1 MKKEKNWCFFVSGV
15 FPAFLF
21 KDMEKTNLF
30 TAKKLCLCAI
40 FCALA
45 YAVSLLEIPVFAHI
59 GLILDFSFCI
69 MLLGGYMLGP
79 VFAEIILIVV
89 SLLGCIA
96 SSSFGI
102 GQLANF
108 LLANTF
114 VIVPVIVYQY
124 KKGLKNVII
133 TLALSS
139 LLTIGVALL
148 CNRFIMYPLY
158 FHENAGKM
166 FNEFWYLIIIF
177 NVLKSVLNSVITLLL
192 YKRLKNILGFFNK

>member
-1 MKKEKNWCFFVSGV
+1 MKN
-15 FPAFLF
+15 A
-21 KDMEKTNLF
+21 NLF

-40 FCALA
+40 FCASS
-45 YAVSLLEIPVFAHI
+45 YVVSLLEIPVFAHI
-59 GLILDFSFCI
+59 GLKLDFSFCL

-79 VFAEIILIVV
+79 IFAEIIVIVV

-114 VIVPVIVYQY
+114 VIIPVIVYKY
-124 KKGLKNVII
+124 KKGLLNVIV
-133 TLALSS
+133 TLIISS

-158 FHENAGKM
+158 FKENAGNM
-166 FNEFWYLIIIF
+166 FNQFWYLIIIF
-177 NVLKSVLNSVITLLL
+177 NTLKSILNSAITLLL
-192 YKRLKNILGFFNK
+192 YKRLKNILGFFTE